1 MNFWVV
7 ECVAEGEKEKRRD
20 VKDIH
25 IARLSLLSSA
35 LADLGRET
43 GLDGG
48 D

>member
-1 MNFWVV
+1 MKFLGDGMRGRGR
-7 ECVAEGEKEKRRD
+7 ERKRRD